1 MIFTV
6 KVWQTQQEYILEMVM
21 FIKNTN
27 ILKNNF
33 NLHWVSC

>member
-1 MIFTV
+1 MIFKV
-6 KVWQTQQEYILEMVM
+6 KKWQTQQEYILEMVM
-21 FIKNTN
+21 FIKNIN